1 MSPTKK
7 PVALVTVVAENRMIG
22 NVDDS
27 PLPFDFDSG
36 LAWILHIEGGSYN
49 DANQKPEEPMKHSL
63 IYGRR
68 VYEEFMGYGILPS

>member
-1 MSPTKK
+1 M
-7 PVALVTVVAENRMIG
+7 
-22 NVDDS
+22 
-27 PLPFDFDSG
+27 
-36 LAWILHIEGGSYN
+36 N